1 MNELPKDP
9 RVYMAAE
16 RTFLAWIRTG
26 LAFMAFGFVV
36 ARFGIFL
43 RSLAATTNVVDLKSP
58 RWSVAAGTALIVLGV
73 LIQIFSSVH
82 YRRLIKDL
90 NAGRADF
97 DKPSALASG
106 VAVLVA
112 VFGAVMAV
120 YLLITRPN

>member
-26 LAFMAFGFVV
+26 LALMAFGFVV

-43 RSLAATTNVVDLKSP
+43 RSLAATTNVVDLKSL
-58 RWSVAAGTALIVLGV
+58 RWSATAGTALIVLGV
-73 LIQIFSSVH
+73 LIQIFSSIH
-82 YRRLIKDL
+82 YRRLINNL

-97 DKPSALASG
+97 DKPSTLASG
-106 VAVLVA
+106 VAALVA
-112 VFGAVMAV
+112 VFGAAMAI
-120 YLLITRPN
+120 YLLIARPN